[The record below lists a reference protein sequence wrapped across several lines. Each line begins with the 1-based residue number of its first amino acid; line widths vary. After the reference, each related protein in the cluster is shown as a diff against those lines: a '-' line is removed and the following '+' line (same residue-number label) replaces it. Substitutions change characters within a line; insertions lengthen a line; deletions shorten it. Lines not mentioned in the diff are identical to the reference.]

1 MKVKVL
7 KKQRQFEVVNA
18 KDLGIQAYSDGNDYP
33 QDVYEIVN
41 GSGTGKK
48 CVNVYAKF
56 IGGKGFKDVQLAE
69 KVINRKLQTTDLLS
83 KLISQD
89 YAMYGGFALHLN
101 YNANFRISEIQYIP
115 FENIRFEKLDDNGYF
130 NRVAEHEDWGKRKAK
145 LKKFKKDDI
154 TFIDL
159 FNPDP
164 QFLAGRFELCEGVQN
179 YNGQVLYFSNEGE
192 KTYPTPIFAPV
203 LTDMSTEEGLS
214 NVSYRNTRNNFLPS
228 GMIIDKRNVDES
240 DEQENETEN
249 SFKEFQGDEKACKII
264 YVQVSN
270 DEEKPEFVSFASNN
284 YDKDFTETRKAVKS
298 SIGEVFN
305 QPPILRGEDVGGN
318 FGADLVTNA
327 YDYYNSVIESE
338 RLDIER
344 TFTQIFKYWW
354 EPTNYSFEIEPLSYA
369 NNKIE
374 K

>member
-7 KKQRQFEVVNA
+7 KKQRQYEVVNA

-48 CVNVYAKF
+48 CVNIYAKF
-56 IGGKGFKDVQLAE
+56 IAGKGFKDLQLAE
-69 KVINRKLQTTDLLS
+69 KVVNRKLQTTDLLS

-115 FENIRFEKLDDNGYF
+115 FENIRFEKLDDNGHF
-130 NRVAEHEDWGKRKAK
+130 NRVAEHEDWGKRKTK

-164 QFLAGRFELCEGVQN
+164 QFLAGRFELCGGVQN

-192 KTYPTPIFAPV
+192 KTYPTPIFSPV

-240 DEQENETEN
+240 DEQENETERDL
-249 SFKEFQGDEKACKII
+249 KEFQGDEKACKIM
-264 YVQVSN
+264 YVEVKS

-354 EPTNYSFEIEPLSYA
+354 EPTNYSFEIKPLSYA